1 MSTNR
6 DIDCTEALRKELVQG
21 IVDDLGVPE
30 ALALPYA
37 NSVLAYLQR
46 EYPSQKLYIPAPPRQ
61 YDVLQI
67 KAALEG
73 GASIIRVCRDFGLS
87 RTVLYQLFPGGIP
100 RAQDVAIT
108 ERTSG
113 C

>member
-6 DIDCTEALRKELVQG
+6 DLDCTEALRQELVQG

-61 YDVLQI
+61 YDLLQI
-67 KAALEG
+67 TAAFEAGL
-73 GASIIRVCRDFGLS
+73 SVSRVCREHGIS
-87 RTVLYQLFPGGIP
+87 RTTLYKLFPGGIP
-100 RAQDVAIT
+100 RARLT
-108 ERTSG
+108 ETG
-113 C
+113 